1 MRATIPVLTFPSVI
15 GAENGPIGVGA
26 TNHTL
31 GVSSRARP
39 AIRIPTPTAG
49 RRQPERNGRTSL
61 YPFTWTVPPSRV
73 GKPERYITNVGA
85 PRLSRD
91 AALLILTRVTPSAP
105 KPPDWSL
112 GNYEHTAAQLLP
124 AARVV
129 VERAAIAEGE
139 TVVDVGCGTGN
150 AALLAAALG
159 ARVTGVDPAAR
170 LLEVARGR
178 AADEGLQATFV
189 AGDAASIP
197 LEDAAADV
205 VLSVF
210 GVIFAPDPAAAAAE
224 LARVTAPDGRILLS
238 AWLPE
243 GPISQMG
250 RAARE
255 AIGRALGTP
264 PGPAQFTW
272 HDRDALAGLFG
283 PHGFE
288 VSLEREQISFEA
300 PSLDEY
306 LDGEFD
312 NHPLSVA
319 GRALLESRG
328 EADTLR
334 DRAREILAAGNENP
348 NGFRVSSS
356 YVVATA
362 RR

>member
-1 MRATIPVLTFPSVI
+1 M
-15 GAENGPIGVGA
+15 
-26 TNHTL
+26 
-31 GVSSRARP
+31 
-39 AIRIPTPTAG
+39 
-49 RRQPERNGRTSL
+49 
-61 YPFTWTVPPSRV
+61 
-73 GKPERYITNVGA
+73 
-85 PRLSRD
+85 
-91 AALLILTRVTPSAP
+91 TPSAP

-112 GNYEHTAAQLLP
+112 GNYEHTAAELLP

-197 LEDAAADV
+197 LEEATADV
-205 VLSVF
+205 MLSVF
-210 GVIFAPDPAAAAAE
+210 GVIFAPDPVAAAAE

-238 AWLPE
+238 AWIPE

-264 PGPAQFTW
+264 PGPPQFMW

-288 VSLEREQISFEA
+288 VSLDSEQISFEA

-328 EADTLR
+328 EAGTLR

-356 YVVATA
+356 YVVATV